1 MRILPVLDLLEGVVV
16 RGVAGERARYRP
28 IESRLTPRCDALSVA
43 NAFRGAFGLTTLYV
57 ADLDAILHRQPNI
70 AVLRALRD
78 AGFRL
83 LVDGGVQ
90 RAEQARELFAAGA
103 ESVIA
108 GFETLA
114 GPDELRRCCE
124 EFGADRILFSLD
136 LRDGQPMGGA
146 TTWGTA
152 DPFELAQAA
161 LRCGARRMI
170 VLDVAQ
176 VGTARGPTA
185 VPLCRRIR
193 AADPEIEL
201 ITGGGIR
208 HGEDL
213 QLLGTI
219 PVDGVLIAS
228 ALHDGRITPADLQS
242 ATSVDG
248 DRNVSLS

>member
-1 MRILPVLDLLEGVVV
+1 MRLLPVLDLLHSVVV

-28 IESRLTPRCDALSVA
+28 VESCLTPHCDPLSVA
-43 NAFRGAFGLTTLYV
+43 GAFREAFGLNSLYV
-57 ADLDAILHRQPNI
+57 ADLDAILDRQPNI
-70 AVLRALRD
+70 AVLRSLSD

-90 RAEQARELFAAGA
+90 RAEDARALLAAGA
-103 ESVIA
+103 KSVIA

-114 GPDELRRCCE
+114 GPEELRRCCE
-124 EFGADRILFSLD
+124 ELDADRVVFSLD

-146 TTWGTA
+146 ATWGTA
-152 DPFELAQAA
+152 DPFDLAMAA
-161 LRCGARRMI
+161 LQCGVRRMI

-176 VGTARGPTA
+176 VGTSRGPAA

-193 AADPEIEL
+193 EAAPEIEL

-208 HGEDL
+208 HRDDL
-213 QLLGTI
+213 QLLATI

-228 ALHDGRITPADLQS
+228 ALHDGRITREDLAGLGPS
-242 ATSVDG
+242 
-248 DRNVSLS
+248 